1 MRPTAMLVLI
11 VVLQALV
18 LLGQWT
24 GGGPISAVHAQVPDA
39 GAQRNQM
46 LDELKSLN
54 AKMDRLIELLE
65 SGKVQVRVIT
75 PDEKAR

>member
-1 MRPTAMLVLI
+1 MRATRMLTLLLVLQGVI
-11 VVLQALV
+11 

-24 GGGPISAVHAQVPDA
+24 GNGPITALHAQVPDA

-46 LDELKSLN
+46 LEELKTLN
-54 AKMDRLIELLE
+54 SKMDKLIDLLE

-75 PDEKAR
+75 PDEKAK